1 MTTEDTTSDLVL
13 PTFAVLARF
22 LQRAGTADEA
32 VAAVAEQLRSHD
44 EPVHEISV
52 ERQETEGE
60 WMVVA
65 RFVLVS
71 VDAATAVAGLS
82 ETLTAA
88 GTPPDE
94 VWAAQQ
100 VA

>member
-1 MTTEDTTSDLVL
+1 MTEDTTSDLVL
-13 PTFAVLARF
+13 PTFEVMARF
-22 LQRAGTADEA
+22 LQHAATADDA
-32 VAAVAEQLRSHD
+32 VAQVAALLRSHD

-71 VDAATAVAGLS
+71 VDAGTAVAGLHA
-82 ETLTAA
+82 TLTAG